1 MRVAPVVYSV
11 KETPKELLS
20 IFSSLRSDPKIPETL
35 ERQVRAS
42 IRLLQE
48 GGVVAFPTDTL
59 YGLGADF
66 ASTTAVQRVL
76 AIKGRSADMGL
87 PLLLCGPEQLPMIA
101 GEPSEFSRRLALHFW
116 PGALTL
122 VVRRSAEVSDLVTGG
137 RDTVAVRVPDHPIPR
152 ALAQS
157 LGRPITGT
165 SANLTG
171 APPSTTAQE
180 VWRQLGARVDHI
192 IDGGPS
198 PLGRASTILD
208 VSGPVPRMVRAG
220 AITLEALRRV
230 YPGSIE

>member
-1 MRVAPVVYSV
+1 VVYSV
-11 KETPKELLS
+11 KETPKELHP
-20 IFSSLRSDPKIPETL
+20 ISSRLRSSIDIPATL
-35 ERQVRAS
+35 ERQVGAS
-42 IRLLQE
+42 IRLLKE

-66 ASTTAVQRVL
+66 ASPTAVQRVL
-76 AIKGRSADMGL
+76 AIKGRPMDMGL

-101 GEPSEFSRRLALHFW
+101 RELSEVSNHLALHFW

-137 RDTVAVRVPDHPIPR
+137 RDTVAVRVPDHPVPR
-152 ALAQS
+152 ALAQG

-171 APPSTTAQE
+171 APPATTAQE
-180 VWRQLGARVDHI
+180 VRRHLGAQVDRI

-208 VSGPVPRMVRAG
+208 VSGPVPKMVRAG
-220 AITLEALRRV
+220 AITLEALRHV
-230 YPGSIE
+230 YPGPLE